1 MTNKELLVTDI
12 IHLQLIDVDV
22 IGALDMYV
30 EQGQWDRC
38 IQEAEQQVTFY
49 VTVFVFVPHPIKQA
63 RGNLKINNELGKA
76 RAIPPCMQQDGYLK
90 ISLSRVFSNLSSDTG
105 SKVAHSMKFLFQYGC
120 SPFSPRTAPSAER
133 IFSDP
138 IVLRDKR
145 ISEI

>member
-63 RGNLKINNELGKA
+63 RGNLKITNELGKA
-76 RAIPPCMQQDGYLK
+76 RAIPPCMQ
-90 ISLSRVFSNLSSDTG
+90 
-105 SKVAHSMKFLFQYGC
+105 
-120 SPFSPRTAPSAER
+120 
-133 IFSDP
+133 
-138 IVLRDKR
+138 
-145 ISEI
+145 